1 MYEASEEKKKF
12 NSEPREQAQSL
23 MQQRLKKNLNESRR
37 FQTRNNDINKALTL
51 IERNSRAKEMLNQA
65 IESLRRQKVDSG
77 ADRSSQ
83 Y

>member
-12 NSEPREQAQSL
+12 NSEPREQTQSL

>member
-65 IESLRRQKVDSG
+65 IELLRRQKVDQG